1 VPTVAQCFT
10 ENLQS
15 AVARSPLTQEQVA
28 RRAGIDRSQMTK
40 LSKGVHIPRIDTMIR
55 LEDALGLE
63 RAALVEGIAW
73 TPAEDSNGEFSGS
86 GSR

>member
-1 VPTVAQCFT
+1 
-10 ENLQS
+10 
-15 AVARSPLTQEQVA
+15 
-28 RRAGIDRSQMTK
+28 MTK